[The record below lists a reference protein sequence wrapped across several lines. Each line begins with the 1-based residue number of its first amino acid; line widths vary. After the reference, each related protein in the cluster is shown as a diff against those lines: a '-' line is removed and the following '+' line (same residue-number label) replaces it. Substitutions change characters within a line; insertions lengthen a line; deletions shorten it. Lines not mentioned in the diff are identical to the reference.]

1 MTAHAAC
8 TRMPSGIAVDLLR
21 PAPEQI
27 DFNDLAEVL
36 SRIDHTGGR
45 CASGVYSVAQHCVIG
60 ADAVARET
68 GSDAL
73 AATFLFHAAH
83 EAYLGRTAQA
93 ALVAYGAWFAAAA
106 RLDQEFQATMPRET
120 IVPAARRAAE
130 AAFDDLKYTILSTVH
145 QAAGLEWPLSD
156 AAMARLL
163 HVDRRL
169 HNTEAVQLLGETLP
183 PDEPT
188 LRVMGKLGLW
198 PWPMAA
204 DEYRARVERYAPR
217 VGRLRG
223 RQRSSITR
231 SVRASAAA

>member
-1 MTAHAAC
+1 MTTHAAC

-36 SRIDHTGGR
+36 SRIDHTGGK
-45 CASGVYSVAQHCVIG
+45 CPGGIYSVAQHCVIG

-73 AATFLFHAAH
+73 AASFLFHAAH
-83 EAYLGRTAQA
+83 EAYLGRSDRA
-93 ALVAYGAWFAAAA
+93 AVTAYGAWFAAAA
-106 RLDQEFQATMPRET
+106 RLDPEFQASMPPAA

-130 AAFDDLKYTILSTVH
+130 VAFDDLKFAVMNTVH
-145 QAAGLEWPLSD
+145 QAAGLEWPISD

-163 HVDRRL
+163 HVDTRL
-169 HNTEAVQLLGETLP
+169 HNTEAAQLLGVTLSR
-183 PDEPT
+183 DEPT
-188 LRVMGKLGLW
+188 LHVMGKLGLW

-231 SVRASAAA
+231 PVRAPAAA

>member
-1 MTAHAAC
+1 
-8 TRMPSGIAVDLLR
+8 MPSGIAVDLLR

-45 CASGVYSVAQHCVIG
+45 CASGIYSVAQHCVIG

-73 AATFLFHAAH
+73 AASFLFHAAH
-83 EAYLGRTAQA
+83 EAYLGRTEHA
-93 ALVAYGAWFAAAA
+93 AFAAYTNWFAASV
-106 RLDQEFQATMPRET
+106 RLDPAFHTSMPRDT
-120 IVPAARRAAE
+120 IMPAARRAAD
-130 AAFDDLKYTILSTVH
+130 AAFDDLKFAIMNTVH
-145 QAAGLEWPLSD
+145 QAARLEWPCSD
-156 AAMARLL
+156 AAMAKLL
-163 HVDRRL
+163 DVDRRL

-183 PDEPT
+183 RDEPT

-217 VGRLRG
+217 VGSLRG